1 MPVVKCL
8 HNERFFP
15 NAALTPGDEVIAI
28 NGRPLRDVIDAQFHA
43 ADEELALTV
52 RRPDGT
58 EFTLSIVKDIDA
70 DLGIEW
76 EPDKIRICKA
86 NCDFCFVRQQP
97 KKKLRRTL
105 YIKDDDYRLSF
116 LHGNFI
122 TLTNMTEE
130 DYRRI
135 FEQHLTPLYVSVHC
149 TDDPVR
155 RVLLRKDNAEPIIP
169 LLKRLH
175 KHGIRTHT
183 QIVVTPG
190 MNDGPVLW
198 KSFDDLLEL
207 YPHVPSIGVV
217 PIGLTAHRADLPAL
231 GLVSP
236 ALAKEIIWQIGRRHA
251 VMRER
256 HGEGVIYAADEMFLI
271 AGHSIPTA
279 GYYDDF
285 SQAGNGI
292 GMLRELLDDYDAR
305 QDDLPQ
311 SIERPLCLCVITGH
325 SAGPFISDL
334 CARTTARVKGLELV
348 PLVVENDFWGR
359 TVTVSGLL
367 AASDMA
373 TQFAQL
379 GLKVDAVIIPPEC
392 LNSDGLFLDDET
404 VESLS
409 AKIGLTVIA
418 SEYDFVETV
427 LGCTREVLSRS
438 DDPQ

>member
-1 MPVVKCL
+1 MPVVKRL

-28 NGRPLRDVIDAQFHA
+28 NGRPLRDVIDAQFYA
-43 ADEELALTV
+43 ADEEFALTI

-58 EFTLSIVKDIDA
+58 EFTLSIVKDTDA

-76 EPDKIRICKA
+76 EPDQIRICKA

-116 LHGNFI
+116 LHGNFV

-130 DYRRI
+130 DYQRI
-135 FEQHLTPLYVSVHC
+135 FEQRLTPLYVSVHC

-155 RVLLRKDNAEPIIP
+155 RILLRKANAQPIIP

-175 KHGIRTHT
+175 KQGIRTHT

-198 KSFDDLLEL
+198 KSFDDLLGL
-207 YPHVPSIGVV
+207 YPHVVSVGVV
-217 PIGLTAHRADLPAL
+217 PIGLTAHRDDLPNL
-231 GLVSP
+231 ELVS
-236 ALAKEIIWQIGRRHA
+236 ATSAKEIIWQIGRRHA
-251 VMRER
+251 AMRER
-256 HGEGVIYAADEMFLI
+256 HGEGIIYAADEMFLI
-271 AGHSIPTA
+271 AGHSIPA
-279 GYYDDF
+279 RDYYDDF

-292 GMLRELLDDYDAR
+292 GMLRQLLDDYDAR
-305 QDDLPQ
+305 ADDLPQ
-311 SIERPLCLCVITGH
+311 SIERPLRLCVITGH
-325 SAGPFISDL
+325 SAGPFITDL
-334 CARTTARVKGLELV
+334 CARTTARVKCLELI

-373 TQFAQL
+373 TQFAQSR
-379 GLKVDAVIIPPEC
+379 LKVDAIIIPPEC
-392 LNSDGLFLDDET
+392 LNPDGLFLDDET

-409 AKIGLTVIA
+409 SKIGMPVIP

-427 LGCTREVLSRS
+427 LNCTKSA
-438 DDPQ
+438 PA